1 MNKSSPSA
9 DTSNTTTD
17 LESPSTEAIIPQTI
31 PLPPSN
37 QIIEIYFT
45 FLCGV
50 NPLIEKEKLKY
61 FTNNYLF
68 QIDEEKIELEENE
81 WIKSKEE
88 MKSVHCFYL
97 AISAYAKQATEG
109 LDETILKKAEK
120 EFAIMSM
127 DYSTEFY
134 WAASA
139 LILLIVYIG
148 EGNLYKLN
156 YYLAIVNFY
165 IENNKDCKEH
175 KFFKPL
181 ERYRDQIASR
191 FKNNVQSLGNTLESL
206 SKIFFHSTSMKLEDF
221 LLPGVWEHMKTSPVT
236 PQNFILFKQ
245 VLDIIFQTM
254 VKFKQ
259 TVTESLVDCHNEIF
273 FQSQRLYTTIITEG
287 YILLF
292 LKQIQEVSFP
302 AMEEIALKIT
312 LLTENELFL

>member
-1 MNKSSPSA
+1 MNKS
-9 DTSNTTTD
+9 DTSSNTTTH
-17 LESPSTEAIIPQTI
+17 LESSIPQTI
-31 PLPPSN
+31 PPPN

-68 QIDEEKIELEENE
+68 QMDEEKIEFKENE

-88 MKSVHCFYL
+88 MKSVYCFYL
-97 AISAYAKQATEG
+97 AISVYAKQVTEG

-120 EFAIMSM
+120 EFALLSI

-139 LILLIVYIG
+139 IILLIVYIG
-148 EGNLYKLN
+148 EGNLYKLK
-156 YYLAIVNFY
+156 YYLVIINFY
-165 IENNKDCKEH
+165 IENNKDGREH

-191 FKNNVQSLGNTLESL
+191 FKNNVQSLENTFESL

-221 LLPGVWEHMKTSPVT
+221 LLPGVWDHMKTSPIT

-245 VLDIIFQTM
+245 VLDIIFQAM
-254 VKFKQ
+254 EKFKK
-259 TVTESLVDCHNEIF
+259 TVTESLVDCRHNEIF
-273 FQSQRLYTTIITEG
+273 FQSQSLYTTIITEG
-287 YILLF
+287 YIFLF
-292 LKQIQEVSFP
+292 LKQIQEVSFS